1 MLFGPR
7 LVGIIAHAQCGKLPD
22 VNFSARKNTPRIMK
36 YLNYL
41 KIMHS
46 NDFFSFKFDEYK
58 LFAMLAKQNYS
69 KIHLVTLKIEQEISF
84 PHYARC
90 YFVWG
95 IVFLGC
101 LINISM
107 TYIKKNGKKC
117 LFWIYSHLWN
127 HFSQCGMESHMD
139 LTCCRTVEY
148 VLQRSYLQLQLYS
161 HVFWVILNFWYICM
175 IGTMLLW
182 VWNDI
187 SNFFLYS
194 NFQSSPFQPD
204 TIPYFSY
211 HWFPIGDT
219 LWNSHLLLSHL
230 K

>member
-1 MLFGPR
+1 MILYFVMFWLLIAVVLIKKNRKARRQTDVLFGPR

-117 LFWIYSHLWN
+117 LFRIYSHLWN
-127 HFSQCGMESHMD
+127 HFSQCGMS
-139 LTCCRTVEY
+139 T
-148 VLQRSYLQLQLYS
+148 SS
-161 HVFWVILNFWYICM
+161 
-175 IGTMLLW
+175 
-182 VWNDI
+182 
-187 SNFFLYS
+187 SFL
-194 NFQSSPFQPD
+194 FR
-204 TIPYFSY
+204 
-211 HWFPIGDT
+211 
-219 LWNSHLLLSHL
+219 
-230 K
+230 